1 LKVDS
6 PSTLLLY
13 YRVLYPIVV
22 SDASGTRTIY
32 ARKGETVVVSAAE
45 KVKIG
50 PTELAFAG
58 WKEVPALT
66 PKVELRVNGSAKLT
80 AVYRKFCDLT
90 VQTPLGTQTRSLEEG
105 QATTVALPQ
114 ELPATPFT
122 RRALKEIYVDGIK
135 NGPVPLVV
143 RGCSV
148 REVTAVYEVSYDLIQ
163 IGLLVGGIVGLAAG
177 YVILRKPER
186 KERERALLYEPV
198 ANGAS
203 LAITCP
209 NCGSSVDT
217 TFCPYCGSK
226 LPK

>member
-1 LKVDS
+1 
-6 PSTLLLY
+6 
-13 YRVLYPIVV
+13 VV

-66 PKVELRVNGSAKLT
+66 PKVELRVNGSATLT
-80 AVYRKFCDLT
+80 AIYRKFCDLT

-105 QATTVALPQ
+105 QATTIALSQ

-122 RRALKEIYVDGIK
+122 KRTLREIYVDGVK
-135 NGPVPLVV
+135 NGPLPLVV

-148 REVTAVYEVSYDLIQ
+148 REVTAVYEVSYDLVQ
-163 IGLLVGGIVGLAAG
+163 IGLLIGGIVGLAAG
-177 YVILRKPER
+177 YVILRKPEKR
-186 KERERALLYEPV
+186 EERIPLEQL

-203 LAITCP
+203 PATVCP
-209 NCGSSVDT
+209 NCGSPVDAV
-217 TFCPYCGSK
+217 FCPSCGSK